1 MQPAWLT
8 DLQTCDV
15 SVTKIFAKLLD
26 FLQLQQVYPQH
37 LYGDDHQIIN
47 LLVTREKG
55 FLVFLLM
62 LKMFIYQLEREW
74 RWRWWLYLY
83 EGLDIN
89 IEWVR
94 AGTVWRLSGQL
105 TLLKQESQQGEQR
118 VPGNNN
124 YNNNKIWK
132 YITIQYSCRISSM
145 LN

>member
-132 YITIQYSCRISSM
+132 YITIQYSCRISNM